1 MFRRYRPGIVPFL
14 SHIAD
19 LLYYI
24 RSVPQSLL
32 LGTKGCLTRL
42 SINNS
47 ALLGCISLLTK
58 LENDVIWDFPEV
70 DKHYTVEPLGNV
82 PKKRIYSAIKRAFD
96 FIVSAIAIVLLLIP
110 MTIIALLIIVDSP
123 GKPIYTQ
130 LRLGKN
136 EKPFKLLKFRSMYS
150 DAEETGIR
158 GAEENDE
165 RVTKIGKW
173 IRKTRVDELP
183 QLFNILI
190 GQMSIV
196 GPRPER
202 PEFYDL
208 FDMYIDGFR
217 QRMVVIPGLTGLA
230 QVNGGYDLKPEEKI
244 VYDMQYIRERSIK
257 TDMICIL
264 QTVGVILGR
273 KGAR

>member
-1 MFRRYRPGIVPFL
+1 M
-14 SHIAD
+14 
-19 LLYYI
+19 
-24 RSVPQSLL
+24 
-32 LGTKGCLTRL
+32 
-42 SINNS
+42 
-47 ALLGCISLLTK
+47 
-58 LENDVIWDFPEV
+58 IWDFPEV

>member
-1 MFRRYRPGIVPFL
+1 M
-14 SHIAD
+14 
-19 LLYYI
+19 
-24 RSVPQSLL
+24 
-32 LGTKGCLTRL
+32 
-42 SINNS
+42 
-47 ALLGCISLLTK
+47 
-58 LENDVIWDFPEV
+58 
-70 DKHYTVEPLGNV
+70 

-158 GAEENDE
+158 WAEENDE